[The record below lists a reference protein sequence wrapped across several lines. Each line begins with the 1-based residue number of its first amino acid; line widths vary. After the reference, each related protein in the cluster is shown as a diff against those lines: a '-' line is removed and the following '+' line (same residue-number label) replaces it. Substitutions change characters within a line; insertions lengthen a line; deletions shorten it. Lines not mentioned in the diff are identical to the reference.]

1 MKSFI
6 RTQAKGIKGQS
17 TSNSKLCICVAYL
30 QISSIAVSDD
40 LSIHPQRNEICSI
53 EKNQELFPLTRLLK
67 NFNCQ
72 VGKKLKCAE
81 IYYPPSSFCIS
92 QNVKKCSCKCKQ
104 ETE

>member
-40 LSIHPQRNEICSI
+40 LLIRPQRNEICSM

-67 NFNCQ
+67 ISIA
-72 VGKKLKCAE
+72 KLGR
-81 IYYPPSSFCIS
+81 
-92 QNVKKCSCKCKQ
+92 N
-104 ETE
+104 